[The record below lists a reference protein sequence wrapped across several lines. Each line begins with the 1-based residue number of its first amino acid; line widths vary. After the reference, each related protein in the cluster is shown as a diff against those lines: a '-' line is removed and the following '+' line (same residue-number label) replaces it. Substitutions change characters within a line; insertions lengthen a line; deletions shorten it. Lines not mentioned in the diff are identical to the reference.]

1 LLQFINSNKN
11 DEIFIGGVDEAGRGS
26 ILGPMVIAGIG
37 IRKSQISGL
46 YKLDVKD
53 SKLLS
58 PKRRSQIFS
67 DILGLADSVSVFI
80 INCSQVDLNVFF
92 NRLNRLEAETMALII
107 NNIHADRVYIDSCD
121 VNPERYKH
129 CIESYLDHSSTKTMI
144 HSLHH
149 ADRLNVVVSAAS
161 IIAKIIRDYEILQIR
176 KVHPNIGSG
185 YPSDKKTMG
194 FIKKWVN
201 ENQSAP
207 EFARKSWKPLRTML
221 EERSQQLLL

>member
-1 LLQFINSNKN
+1 MLQFINSNKN
-11 DEIFIGGVDEAGRGS
+11 DEIFIGGIDEAGRGS

-58 PKRRSQIFS
+58 AKRRNQIFS

-92 NRLNRLEAETMALII
+92 NRLNRLEAETMALIV

-129 CIESYLDHSSTKTMI
+129 CIESYLNHSSTKTMI
-144 HSLHH
+144 YPLHH
-149 ADRLNVVVSAAS
+149 ADRLSVVVSAAS

-207 EFARKSWKPLRTML
+207 EFARKSWKPLRIML
-221 EERSQQLLL
+221 EERSQQLL